1 MSELTFWGQGGE
13 RTIAINIKN
22 QIIPCP
28 RTKSA
33 VGKVKCRLREES
45 SAVGVG
51 VGRHVFY

>member
-13 RTIAINIKN
+13 RTIAINIKS